1 MHFAA
6 LAFSLLS
13 TALVVGASAFTNPNA
28 PRQPQACNKDYSYE
42 ACGAC
47 HYFRQ
52 CLDERT
58 KAWITPCKSCD
69 HTSWCNCT
77 APPDLL
83 DPPQDSPKK
92 FRF

>member
-1 MHFAA
+1 MHFTT

-13 TALVVGASAFTNPNA
+13 TALVASASAFTNPNA
-28 PRQPQACNKDYSYE
+28 PRQPPACNKDYSYE

-58 KAWITPCKSCD
+58 RAWITPWYI
-69 HTSWCNCT
+69 H
-77 APPDLL
+77 P
-83 DPPQDSPKK
+83 
-92 FRF
+92 